1 MYDHDMA
8 ILSISP
14 RRLACAAERPE
25 VALIDRA
32 QCLFL
37 RPLSRVDRK
46 TLRRCQIDANDSEQK
61 SQTKTVRTS
70 DTDTSESL
78 RARHYIVQ
86 AMGRVTSGKQG
97 RCSIRFLR

>member
-1 MYDHDMA
+1 MYDHNMA
-8 ILSISP
+8 ILGISP

-32 QCLFL
+32 QRLFL

-46 TLRRCQIDANDSEQK
+46 TLKRCQIDANDSEQK

-70 DTDTSESL
+70 DTDSSESL
-78 RARHYIVQ
+78 RARHYMQ
-86 AMGRVTSGKQG
+86 HTFPAMTGDG
-97 RCSIRFLR
+97 FLALRTPHQ